1 MAITTEASPSERR
14 SVLLNA
20 FLGSFTAS
28 MNISMLIIALPA
40 IFKGI
45 SVYPLSPLGFTS
57 MIWLIVSYP
66 LALAVAIPIS
76 GRLSDMYGRGKSFTI
91 GFLVFTLSSLLL
103 GLTQGT
109 GGVASIELIA
119 FRIIQGVGGSFMFSN
134 SPALIM
140 DVYPPRDRGFA
151 LGVIGISFSAGSVI
165 GLLIGGVLAII
176 NWRLV
181 FLINAVIGVI
191 GTYWAYKVVY
201 RLSPGSGIVKVDWQG
216 ALLLAASLVAIL
228 IALNLG
234 MLPYN
239 NQPLGWGDPWVW
251 ALLALGGILL
261 IALVQVERRVDEPML
276 RLDLFRIRQFTFG
289 VASAFFLFL
298 AQGANI
304 FVLSILLQ
312 ALYLP
317 MHGIPYSET
326 PLLAGIYL
334 IPNSIANA
342 IFAPIGGRLVNRL
355 GARLV
360 STMGALIAG
369 LSFELLGLLPID
381 FSYGLFAV
389 ILFIMGMGFGLFMS
403 PNQVSILT
411 PIPPKDRSAASGMR
425 ASLQNVGSLT
435 SIVIFLSLI
444 IVGTYAALPKVLAAS
459 LISAGLPISTAAAL
473 SSIPPAIALF
483 AAFLGYDPISTLVNI
498 THASIPQ
505 SILPILTKPSFFPTA
520 IAPAM
525 IGGFHYAYHVAAAMA
540 IMAAILSA
548 LRGRERLA

>member
-201 RLSPGSGIVKVDWQG
+201 RLSPGSGIVK
-216 ALLLAASLVAIL
+216 
-228 IALNLG
+228 
-234 MLPYN
+234 Y
-239 NQPLGWGDPWVW
+239 
-251 ALLALGGILL
+251 
-261 IALVQVERRVDEPML
+261 E
-276 RLDLFRIRQFTFG
+276 
-289 VASAFFLFL
+289 
-298 AQGANI
+298 
-304 FVLSILLQ
+304 
-312 ALYLP
+312 
-317 MHGIPYSET
+317 
-326 PLLAGIYL
+326 
-334 IPNSIANA
+334 
-342 IFAPIGGRLVNRL
+342 
-355 GARLV
+355 
-360 STMGALIAG
+360 
-369 LSFELLGLLPID
+369 
-381 FSYGLFAV
+381 
-389 ILFIMGMGFGLFMS
+389 
-403 PNQVSILT
+403 
-411 PIPPKDRSAASGMR
+411 
-425 ASLQNVGSLT
+425 
-435 SIVIFLSLI
+435 
-444 IVGTYAALPKVLAAS
+444 
-459 LISAGLPISTAAAL
+459 
-473 SSIPPAIALF
+473 
-483 AAFLGYDPISTLVNI
+483 
-498 THASIPQ
+498 
-505 SILPILTKPSFFPTA
+505 
-520 IAPAM
+520 
-525 IGGFHYAYHVAAAMA
+525 
-540 IMAAILSA
+540 
-548 LRGRERLA
+548 